1 MLKYYL
7 WSKVAHVC
15 DVIRQTIR
23 YQIAIKESL
32 EAHTKAGTLNKGL
45 EEIARGAISQNNQT
59 LLQATEDLNR
69 DVFLLEEV
77 DSQRNDGRLD
87 VWLKENS
94 DIYPTDPLII
104 DIGEYNEH

>member
-69 DVFLLEEV
+69 PPLSSLSSYRNQ
-77 DSQRNDGRLD
+77 DST
-87 VWLKENS
+87 
-94 DIYPTDPLII
+94 PPF
-104 DIGEYNEH
+104 